1 MRGLL
6 ASPLGLLIGLSLGA
20 LGGGGSILAVP
31 ALVYGA
37 GETATTATTTSLLVV
52 GVASLLG
59 MGSHWQAGRVRL
71 GPGLVFGVTGLG
83 GSAIGTALNRHVD
96 PDILL
101 LTFSAVMVVAAAGM
115 WKRGGSPGRV
125 DEVQGETS
133 SGADPAP
140 HPTAGTGSSGP
151 GDVAVVGR
159 PRTEAPTRV
168 HLEARTIP
176 KILLAGTIV
185 GLMTGFFGV
194 GGGFVIVPALVL
206 TLGFTMP
213 DAVGTSLVVIALN
226 AAMAL
231 ALRAG
236 SVEIPWAD
244 ALPFLLLAVVG
255 TFLGRRLADKLDPV
269 TLTRGFVGLLV
280 LVAVYTA
287 ASSAVALT

>member
-37 GETATTATTTSLLVV
+37 GENATAATTTSLLVV

-59 MGSHWQAGRVRL
+59 MGSHWKAGRVRL

-96 PDILL
+96 PDVLL
-101 LTFSAVMVVAAAGM
+101 LTFSVVMVIAAAGM
-115 WKRGGSPGRV
+115 WKRGGSPDCID
-125 DEVQGETS
+125 DENPETIDGPGPS
-133 SGADPAP
+133 LTSTGGPGSTGNVAVADP
-140 HPTAGTGSSGP
+140 
-151 GDVAVVGR
+151 
-159 PRTEAPTRV
+159 PRTERPTRI
-168 HLEARTIP
+168 HLDARTIP

-236 SVEIPWAD
+236 SVDIQWDD
-244 ALPFLLLAVVG
+244 ALPFVILAVIG
-255 TFLGRRLADKLDPV
+255 TLLGRRLADRLNPV

-280 LVAVYTA
+280 LVAIYTA
-287 ASSAVALT
+287 ASSTVALT

>member
-1 MRGLL
+1 MRGLV

-37 GETATTATTTSLLVV
+37 GETTATATTTSLLVV

-59 MGSHWQAGRVRL
+59 TGSHWKAGRVRL

-96 PDILL
+96 PDVLL
-101 LTFSAVMVVAAAGM
+101 LTFSVVMVVAAAGM
-115 WKRGGSPGRV
+115 WRRGGSPDCI
-125 DEVQGETS
+125 DEGSGETPS
-133 SGADPAP
+133 TPDPTSN
-140 HPTAGTGSSGP
+140 PTVGSGSSGP
-151 GDVAVVGR
+151 GYVAVVDP
-159 PRTEAPTRV
+159 PRTETRTRI
-168 HLEARTIP
+168 HLDARTIP

-206 TLGFTMP
+206 TLRFTMP

-236 SVEIPWAD
+236 SADIQWAD
-244 ALPFLLLAVVG
+244 GVPFLLLAVIG
-255 TFLGRRLADKLDPV
+255 TLLGRRLADKLNPV

-280 LVAVYTA
+280 LVAIYTA
-287 ASSAVALT
+287 ASSTVALT